1 MSHQE
6 RQCSTELPLIAK
18 PSRRIVV
25 SCTPTVYDQMIGD
38 SQLFRYYLDQ
48 AATICPELFP
58 LAFANGYWLHDLTH
72 SKKMPDVPLRRIKL
86 TATGEVYTVVPSF
99 VLPYRMGYTEDVEKA
114 LFLRRFG
121 VPFWGLTY
129 VFGHNDM
136 YWQRLV
142 QHLGRYDLVG
152 TTVKDPTRLPAHLI
166 VDEKHMALN
175 GERAFIAMTVGADCV
190 LGAAVALKTAP
201 TELTAAY
208 GEFKQET
215 LRLEPTYAPQ
225 TVNYDGWEH
234 TRRAWQVLF
243 PTIVIIRCFL
253 HAFLRIR
260 DRCKRLDTYPLI
272 CHLVWRIYHATCQS
286 AYYRDFKSFL
296 VFADANLTGEA
307 LKAVQRFKTK
317 RAQLLKGLF
326 HPGCHRVSTMLDR
339 HMQALTRCVYMARDF
354 RGHRVSAHLEARAW
368 ALMHNF
374 QPYCP
379 RAIAR
384 SSSPFTSPAHKL
396 NRFRYHDNWLQNL
409 LIATSCQHVYAHH
422 KIR

>member
-1 MSHQE
+1 MSHRE
-6 RQCSTELPLIAK
+6 RECSTELALVAK

-25 SCTPTVYDQMIGD
+25 ACTRPLYDQIIGD
-38 SQLFRYYLDQ
+38 SQLFRHYVDQ
-48 AATICPELFP
+48 AAAICPELFP
-58 LAFANGYWLHDLTH
+58 AAFAAGYWCHDVQQ

-86 TATGEVYTVVPSF
+86 TATGEVYTIVPSF
-99 VLPYRMGYTEDVEKA
+99 VLPYRMGYVDDVEKA

-129 VFGHNDM
+129 VFGRNDM

-152 TTVKDPTRLPAHLI
+152 TTIKEPACLPEHLI

-175 GERAFIAMTVGADCV
+175 GERAFIAMTVGDECV
-190 LGAAVALKTAP
+190 LGAAVALKAAP
-201 TELTAAY
+201 TELTEAY
-208 GEFKQET
+208 GEFKQEA
-215 LRLEPTYAPQ
+215 LHLKPDYAPQ

-234 TRRAWQVLF
+234 TRCAWQALF
-243 PTIVIIRCFL
+243 PAIVIIRCFL

-272 CHLVWRIYHATCQS
+272 CHLVWKIYHASSQS
-286 AYYRDFKSFL
+286 AYYRDFKRFL
-296 VFADANLTGEA
+296 VFAAKNLSGEP
-307 LKAVQRFKTK
+307 LKAVQRFKA
-317 RAQLLKGLF
+317 RRSQLLKGLF
-326 HPGCHRVSTMLDR
+326 HPGCHRTSATLDR
-339 HMQALTRCVYMARDF
+339 HMQSLTRCLYMARDF
-354 RGHRVSAHLEARAW
+354 RGHRTSAHLEARAW

-374 QPYCP
+374 WPYCP
-379 RAIAR
+379 RARAR
-384 SSSPFTSPAHKL
+384 SGSPYTSPAHQL

-409 LIATSCQHVYAHH
+409 LIATSCQSFYVHH

>member
-1 MSHQE
+1 MSHQA
-6 RQCSTELPLIAK
+6 RQCSTELHLTAK

-25 SCTPTVYDQMIGD
+25 SCTPGVYDQMIGD

-48 AATICPELFP
+48 AAAICPELFP
-58 LAFANGYWLHDLTH
+58 SAFAEGYWLHDLTH

-99 VLPYRMGYTEDVEKA
+99 VLPYRMGCTEEVEKA

-129 VFGHNDM
+129 VFGRNDM
-136 YWQRLV
+136 YWQRLT
-142 QHLGRYDLVG
+142 QQLGRYDLVG
-152 TTVKDPTRLPAHLI
+152 TTVKDPTCLPAHLL

-190 LGAAVALKTAP
+190 LGASVALKAAP
-201 TELTAAY
+201 TELIEAY
-208 GEFKQET
+208 GEFKQEA
-215 LRLEPTYAPQ
+215 LRLDPAYAPQ

-234 TRRAWQVLF
+234 TQHAWQVLF
-243 PTIVIIRCFL
+243 PAIVIIRCFL

-260 DRCKRLDTYPLI
+260 DRCQRLETYPLI

-286 AYYRDFKSFL
+286 AYYRDFKRFL
-296 VFADANLTGEA
+296 VYAEANLSGEA
-307 LKAVQRFKTK
+307 LKAVQRFKSK
-317 RAQLLKGLF
+317 RAQLLNGLF
-326 HPGCHRVSTMLDR
+326 YPGCHRVSTMLDR
-339 HMQALTRCVYMARDF
+339 HMQSLTRCIYMARDF
-354 RGHRVSAHLEARAW
+354 RGHRTSAHLEARAW

-374 QPYCP
+374 LPYCP
-379 RAIAR
+379 RALAR
-384 SSSPFTSPAHKL
+384 SGLPFTSPAHKL

-409 LIATSCQHVYAHH
+409 LIATSCQHVYVHH

>member
-1 MSHQE
+1 MSHCE
-6 RQCSTELPLIAK
+6 RQCSTELTLIAK

-48 AATICPELFP
+48 AAAICPELFP
-58 LAFANGYWLHDLTH
+58 PALAAGYWFHDVQH
-72 SKKMPDVPLRRIKL
+72 SKKMPEVPLRRIKL
-86 TATGEVYTVVPSF
+86 TVTGEVYTVVPSF
-99 VLPYRMGYTEDVEKA
+99 VLPYRMGYAEDVEKA

-129 VFGHNDM
+129 VFGRNDM

-190 LGAAVALKTAP
+190 LGAAVALKAAP
-201 TELTAAY
+201 TELTTAY
-208 GEFKQET
+208 GELKQEA
-215 LRLEPTYAPQ
+215 LRLEPAYAPQ

-234 TRRAWQVLF
+234 TRRAWRALF
-243 PTIVIIRCFL
+243 PALVIIRCFL
-253 HAFLRIR
+253 HTFLRIR

-272 CHLVWRIYHATCQS
+272 CHLVWRIYHASSQS
-286 AYYRDFKSFL
+286 AYYRDFKRL
-296 VFADANLTGEA
+296 LDFAEMNLSGEP
-307 LKAVQRFKTK
+307 LKAVQRFKTR

-326 HPGCHRVSTMLDR
+326 YPGCHRVSTMLDR
-339 HMQALTRCVYMARDF
+339 HMQSLTRCLYMARDF
-354 RGHRVSAHLEARAW
+354 RGHRTSAHLEARAW

-374 QPYCP
+374 WPYCP
-379 RAIAR
+379 RTMAQ
-384 SSSPFTSPAHKL
+384 SGSPYTSPVHKL
-396 NRFRYHDNWLQNL
+396 NRFRYHNNWLQNL